1 MTNSIYNK
9 SDTEKIVARIQSLS
23 PNAKALWGKMT
34 ADQMLQH
41 CNAAVEVAFGEKEVS
56 VNWMMRILGK
66 LIKKKIFNTTFQ
78 HNSPTAPEFVFD
90 GNYDF
95 ETSKSTLIHKYSRF
109 SNEGKSAI
117 TVMKHPFCGTM
128 TYEDWDK
135 LMWKHLDHHLR
146 QFGV

>member
-9 SDTEKIVARIQSLS
+9 LDTEKIVARIQSLS

-78 HNSPTAPEFVFD
+78 HNSPTAPEFVFNEMSEKVIICD
-90 GNYDF
+90 KNIDCLISSGLVDAFYNVLTTNIF
-95 ETSKSTLIHKYSRF
+95 EKKDKQIFPL
-109 SNEGKSAI
+109 
-117 TVMKHPFCGTM
+117 FCL
-128 TYEDWDK
+128 DQK
-135 LMWKHLDHHLR
+135 LRK
-146 QFGV
+146 F